1 MIDVPLL
8 DAGQAV
14 GVGAGQN
21 DVRLALQTD
30 ATLVQRI
37 GIYVACQLLK
47 IFKKYINRWKGRL
60 RFEGGRKPTHLTSAN
75 IHNNAV
81 RVVP

>member
-8 DAGQAV
+8 DAGKAV

-21 DVRLALQTD
+21 DVRLALQAD

-37 GIYVACQLLK
+37 GINVACQLLQY
-47 IFKKYINRWKGRL
+47 FKNTLTDGR
-60 RFEGGRKPTHLTSAN
+60 ED
-75 IHNNAV
+75 
-81 RVVP
+81 